1 MIPREDAEG
10 GDPPDQADT
19 PPADLTCS
27 GPDLVTG
34 GAFGPEAG
42 LLGVGAVLLG
52 IHVTVACARY
62 HLQTA
67 VRNRDALR
75 R

>member
-10 GDPPDQADT
+10 GDPPDKADT

-42 LLGVGAVLLG
+42 LLGVGAVLPG
-52 IHVTVACARY
+52 IDVTVACARY
-62 HLQTA
+62 
-67 VRNRDALR
+67 R
-75 R
+75 RELGNSNGGQEP